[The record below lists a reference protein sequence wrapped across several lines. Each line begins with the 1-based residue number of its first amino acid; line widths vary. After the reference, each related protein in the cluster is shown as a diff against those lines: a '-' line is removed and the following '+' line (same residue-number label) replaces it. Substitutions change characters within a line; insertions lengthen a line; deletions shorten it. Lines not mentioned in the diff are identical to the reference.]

1 MTGVGGTGVVTVGA
15 LISMAAHLEGKSA
28 SVLDFMGFAQ
38 KGGSVL
44 SFVRFAARDE
54 WLNQVRI
61 DTQQADVLLAC
72 DMVVGASA
80 DALQTVRHGRT
91 RIVVNTHAIPNASFV
106 QNPDATLH
114 ADALIDKMR
123 HAAGAERMSTCDAQ
137 ALATRFLGDTIG
149 ANILMLGYAWQLGL
163 VPVSFGAMMRAIELN
178 NVAVTMNQLAFSIGR
193 LAAQEPVAL
202 EALWQTR
209 HPVKQAVAVDTVDE
223 LIAHREGRLL
233 TYGGAAYV
241 ARYRALVDSARRA
254 EAAVAPGSERVTRAV
269 ATTFYR
275 LLAVKD
281 EYEVA
286 RLHTDAAFR
295 EALEAQFEG
304 VAGKDFGIKFNLAPP
319 TLMRPRAGV
328 NPAKKTFGQWMW
340 PVLGMLSKWRVLRGT
355 PLDPFG
361 RTLERKMERELASD
375 YETTLRRALVKLDA
389 NNLDEIAR
397 LADLHARVRGYGHV
411 KLANLAGVKRA
422 ERDLAARL
430 QIDAATGEAVKK
442 SLEEMKGAGQ
452 LRGIPVVVAK

>member
-1 MTGVGGTGVVTVGA
+1 

-91 RIVVNTHAIPNASFV
+91 RIVVNTHAIPNATFV

-123 HAAGAERMSTCDAQ
+123 HAAGEERMSTCDAQ

-178 NVAVTMNQLAFSIGR
+178 NVAVPMNQLAFSIGR
-193 LAAQEPVAL
+193 LAAEDPAAL
-202 EALWQTR
+202 ESLWQAR
-209 HPVKQAVAVDTVDE
+209 HAVKQNVRVDTLDE
-223 LIAHREGRLL
+223 LIAHREERLQ
-233 TYGGAAYV
+233 TYGGASYV
-241 ARYRALVDSARRA
+241 KRYRALVEAARRA
-254 EAAVAPGSERVTRAV
+254 EFAVDARSERVTRAV

-295 EALEAQFEG
+295 EALETQFEG

-319 TLMRPRAGV
+319 TLTRPQPGK
-328 NPAKKTFGQWMW
+328 NPVKKTFGQWMW
-340 PVLGMLSKWRVLRGT
+340 PVLGTLAKWRGLRGT
-355 PLDPFG
+355 MLDPFG
-361 RTLERKMERELASD
+361 RTLERKMERELAGD
-375 YETTLRRALVKLDA
+375 YETTLQRALAKLSA
-389 NNLDEIAR
+389 NNLDDVAK

-411 KLANLAGVKRA
+411 KLANLAGVKRG
-422 ERDLAARL
+422 ERDLVARL
-430 QIDAATGEAVKK
+430 QIDAATGAAVKK
-442 SLEEMKGAGQ
+442 SLEEVKGAGQ

>member
-1 MTGVGGTGVVTVGA
+1 M
-15 LISMAAHLEGKSA
+15 
-28 SVLDFMGFAQ
+28 
-38 KGGSVL
+38 L

-91 RIVVNTHAIPNASFV
+91 RIVVNTHAIPNATFV

-163 VPVSFGAMMRAIELN
+163 VPVSFGALMRAIELN
-178 NVAVTMNQLAFSIGR
+178 NVAVQMNQLAFSIGR
-193 LAAQEPVAL
+193 LAAEDPAAL
-202 EALWQTR
+202 ESLWQAR
-209 HPVKQAVAVDTVDE
+209 HAAKQTVRVDTLDE
-223 LIAHREGRLL
+223 LIAHREGRLQI
-233 TYGGAAYV
+233 YGGASYV
-241 ARYRALVDSARRA
+241 KRYRALVDAARRA
-254 EAAVAPGSERVTRAV
+254 ESAVDANSERVTRAV

-319 TLMRPRAGV
+319 ALTRAHSGA
-328 NPAKKTFGQWMW
+328 NPTKKTFGQWMW
-340 PVLGMLSKWRVLRGT
+340 PVLGVLAKCAA
-355 PLDPFG
+355 F
-361 RTLERKMERELASD
+361 A
-375 YETTLRRALVKLDA
+375 
-389 NNLDEIAR
+389 AR
-397 LADLHARVRGYGHV
+397 CWTR
-411 KLANLAGVKRA
+411 
-422 ERDLAARL
+422 LAARSSAKWSTNSRTITKPRCSERSPSL
-430 QIDAATGEAVKK
+430 TRTISTTSRSSPICTPVCAV
-442 SLEEMKGAGQ
+442 MAM
-452 LRGIPVVVAK
+452 